1 MARTGP
7 RCRADER
14 WLRMNGGR
22 SDCSDTKQK
31 VMTWQF
37 LNQCKNGNSGSS
49 SQKGSKTVRSL
60 YHFFNEVDNS
70 DSSQREIEEVTCINL
85 LKAMELEESDKEQ
98 DQIGVHEGLEE
109 ELMNSLEEWTHIK

>member
-1 MARTGP
+1 
-7 RCRADER
+7 
-14 WLRMNGGR
+14 
-22 SDCSDTKQK
+22 
-31 VMTWQF
+31 
-37 LNQCKNGNSGSS
+37 
-49 SQKGSKTVRSL
+49 
-60 YHFFNEVDNS
+60 VDNS